1 MDRSREKTTRNHLS
15 SLKADDHAPPP
26 WALAAQRSAAHSI
39 DKNTLNERQF
49 TRIFDPLM
57 CRIQQLDALLHE
69 DGLWDPNRA
78 SALREKISSRQDDLE
93 ALYRTHGLL
102 LEEYC

>member
-1 MDRSREKTTRNHLS
+1 MDRSREETARSH
-15 SLKADDHAPPP
+15 LKANEHTLSPRT
-26 WALAAQRSAAHSI
+26 LAVRRSTVRSI
-39 DKNTLNERQF
+39 NENTLDERQF

-69 DGLWDPNRA
+69 DGLWDPDRVG
-78 SALREKISSRQDDLE
+78 ALKEQISNRQDDLE
-93 ALYRTHGLL
+93 ALYRTQGLL